1 MRPLAITIASAF
13 GTGFVSPGS
22 GTWGTFA
29 GAIMIWCLTLFTPD
43 VQQYAL
49 LTSLLIIT
57 IVGYWSILQLKTE
70 WDHDDSRITVD
81 EVIGIFITMVFIP
94 LTVKNLVIGIVVF
107 RIFDIWKPLGIR
119 KLDDIHS
126 NWGVI
131 ADDCLAGVYAN
142 ICSRLLIT
150 YIPWM

>member
-1 MRPLAITIASAF
+1 
-13 GTGFVSPGS
+13 
-22 GTWGTFA
+22 
-29 GAIMIWCLTLFTPD
+29 MIWGLTFLAPG

-49 LTSLLIIT
+49 LSVLLLIT
-57 IVGYWSILQLKTE
+57 IIGYWSILQLRTE

-81 EVIGIFITMVFIP
+81 EVIGIFITMIFIP
-94 LTVKNLVIGIVVF
+94 LTVSNLIIGIITF

-131 ADDCLAGVYAN
+131 ADDCLAGIYAN
-142 ICSRLLIT
+142 ICTRALIAF
-150 YIPWM
+150 IPWV